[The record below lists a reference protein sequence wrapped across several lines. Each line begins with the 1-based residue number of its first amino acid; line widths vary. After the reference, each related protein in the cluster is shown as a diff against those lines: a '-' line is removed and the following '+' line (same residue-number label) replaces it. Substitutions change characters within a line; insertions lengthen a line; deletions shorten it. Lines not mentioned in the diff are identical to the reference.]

1 MSSTITV
8 RDVPPR
14 DKSWLQREAR
24 RLGISMEELVRRI
37 IRERRKKGQS
47 EEKPSEVFRRYFG
60 PEHGVDLP
68 PRSKYGYRPIEFADD
83 NDKDGGDTS

>member
-47 EEKPSEVFRRYFG
+47 EEKPS
-60 PEHGVDLP
+60 
-68 PRSKYGYRPIEFADD
+68 
-83 NDKDGGDTS
+83 